1 MKLKYNNFDTTTQR
15 HISGRFSIHLDVR
28 DYETA
33 SLFADIYFVNY
44 ITVFFLCILS
54 LKDFIEGH

>member
-1 MKLKYNNFDTTTQR
+1 MKLKYNNFDKTTQR
-15 HISGRFSIHLDVR
+15 HISGRFSILLDVR

-33 SLFADIYFVNY
+33 SLFADIFCELHYTF
-44 ITVFFLCILS
+44 CILS